1 MLLLQN
7 VRLFGTRLI
16 EIGMSIMNAVV
27 NGQIET
33 KRETMRYNLITQEL
47 FKETNS
53 NLQSASI
60 VCCCQRHYYQIFA
73 TESVVLSLLCKL
85 INISLGSPRDNGPIR
100 SIIALARTKITR
112 DLTREKSKKIYFI

>member
-7 VRLFGTRLI
+7 VPLFGTRLI

-73 TESVVLSLLCKL
+73 TESFVLCLLCKL
-85 INISLGSPRDNGPIR
+85 INI
-100 SIIALARTKITR
+100 
-112 DLTREKSKKIYFI
+112 